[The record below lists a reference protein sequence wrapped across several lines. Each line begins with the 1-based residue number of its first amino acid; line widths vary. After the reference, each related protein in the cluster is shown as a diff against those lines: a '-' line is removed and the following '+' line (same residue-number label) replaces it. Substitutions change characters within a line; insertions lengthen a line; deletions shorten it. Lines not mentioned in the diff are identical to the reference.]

1 MGADRVGVYAALTRV
16 AAACLFLAAAMPTPA
31 GAAPRSGRNP
41 SNDGLAGIA
50 RETVEDAQAPA
61 DGANPSQTY
70 RIQLTRVMRPGQR
83 YAYSADATVVDSATG
98 KLSGSTKTLKPRT
111 VSVHFEG
118 EMEVL
123 AVNVYGEPT
132 KARFLV
138 HECSARAMKDRITVF
153 KRGTVVTAEAT
164 KYKTK
169 LSPDRGG
176 LSIEEDMMA
185 RSVLSLPKEDG
196 ITDDDL
202 FGTRARQ
209 KVGGAWAVNPDKL
222 VKSFAAQGSR
232 VQRNNVSGTV
242 RLKGV
247 EYVDGIPCLRI
258 NGRAQIA
265 EFTVPQEDVPDGTR
279 VKQARSEIK
288 FTRLSPIDPSKYS
301 VLDSYSTT
309 TYLTLVTD
317 EGVISPDMTVEAR
330 WLRTV
335 GATYRLLDDGVQ
347 SVASP

>member
-1 MGADRVGVYAALTRV
+1 MGADRVGLYAALTRA

-31 GAAPRSGRNP
+31 GAAPRTGRNP

-50 RETVEDAQAPA
+50 RETIEDAQAPA

-83 YAYSADATVVDSATG
+83 YAYSAVAT
-98 KLSGSTKTLKPRT
+98 
-111 VSVHFEG
+111 
-118 EMEVL
+118 
-123 AVNVYGEPT
+123 AV
-132 KARFLV
+132 
-138 HECSARAMKDRITVF
+138 
-153 KRGTVVTAEAT
+153 AT

-196 ITDDDL
+196 ISDDDL

-209 KVGGAWAVNPDKL
+209 KVGGAWAVSPDKL
-222 VKSFAAQGSR
+222 VKSFAAQGSK

-258 NGRAQIA
+258 NGRAQIT